1 MRLAPLAAATLLLL
15 PRPSLAWGPTVYRAV
30 VQRAVDTLPS
40 PLKGFYKARVQQLP
54 SVAPDGAPPQDSPE
68 RRFPADRYLPFP
80 FTDLPRNEADLKAK
94 FGEAAGPGRLPWLVL
109 ESYGRLV
116 DAFKARDEAKILAE
130 SDALAT
136 LAADLDNPLAVT
148 ENSDGQKT
156 GQHGLYVR
164 FSVKLP
170 EAMDK
175 RLKLDAPGAFL
186 LDDPKDYVFAA
197 LRASHVWVDNL
208 LYEEDLARRGQ
219 GGYTDLYYEA
229 LERRAGP
236 LLRARLSQ
244 AAGDAGSFWYSAWI
258 AAGKPELK

>member
-116 DAFKARDEAKILAE
+116 DAFKSRDEAKILAE

-136 LAADLDNPLAVT
+136 PKQAREMLSQSGLAVT
-148 ENSDGQKT
+148 PAESLT
-156 GQHGLYVR
+156 
-164 FSVKLP
+164 
-170 EAMDK
+170 
-175 RLKLDAPGAFL
+175 DAA
-186 LDDPKDYVFAA
+186 KKVVAA
-197 LRASHVWVDNL
+197 AKSR
-208 LYEEDLARRGQ
+208 
-219 GGYTDLYYEA
+219 
-229 LERRAGP
+229 
-236 LLRARLSQ
+236 
-244 AAGDAGSFWYSAWI
+244 
-258 AAGKPELK
+258 